1 MIHKI
6 INSTAFLKSSDIFGF
21 FEIQT
26 FRQDNKYKLVYMV
39 LDSKSNKTEKENQQ
53 RNTNK
58 LTNTHVLLSS
68 FL

>member
-26 FRQDNKYKLVYMV
+26 FRQDNKYKSVYMV

-53 RNTNK
+53 GNTNK

-68 FL
+68 LL